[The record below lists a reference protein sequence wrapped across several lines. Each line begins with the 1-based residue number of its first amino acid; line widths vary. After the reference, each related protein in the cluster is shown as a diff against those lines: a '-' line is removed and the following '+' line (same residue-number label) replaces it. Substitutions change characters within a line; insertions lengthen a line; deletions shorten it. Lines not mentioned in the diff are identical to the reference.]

1 MWRIPVS
8 LHRLQAM
15 VKRKSSPIP
24 ADLRN
29 RLETARLELL
39 ALFRALDQ
47 LDLTAEEMPQQ
58 ELHDLFELDA
68 DFAEALHVM
77 DQPLVGL
84 DTKAMV
90 RDTLE
95 SLEQVALAREE
106 FEDLLPARAHRKLA
120 KIESVIRD
128 GLTIQDAYHSIP
140 GRDP

>member
-1 MWRIPVS
+1 M
-8 LHRLQAM
+8 
-15 VKRKSSPIP
+15 KRKRPPIP

-47 LDLTAEEMPQQ
+47 LDLTAEEIPQQ

-68 DFAEALHVM
+68 DFAEALFVL
-77 DQPLVGL
+77 DKPPFGL

-95 SLEQVALAREE
+95 SLEQMSLAREE
-106 FEDLLPARAHRKLA
+106 FEDLLLPRAHRQLA
-120 KIESVIRD
+120 KVESAIRD
-128 GLTIQDAYHSIP
+128 GLTVQDAYHSIP
-140 GRDP
+140 GRDPQI